1 MDRLKGKIALI
12 TGAAKGLGAS
22 IAKHFTNEGAVV
34 ILCDININQASERAK
49 ELGGTAYYI
58 DVSNSKSVKDVFTKV
73 KSDFR
78 QLDIL
83 VNNAGIN
90 GFENRQD
97 LIDERIK
104 VNNLQIKEFSKSEKI
119 STHFD
124 VTVNMSDDE
133 WHKMIS
139 VHLNGTFFCT
149 REALTIMNNQESASI
164 INMGSVL
171 GTTGGP
177 SSPHYSAA
185 KAAILGFTRATAR
198 ELASRNIRV
207 NAICIGLI
215 KSAQWE
221 RKATDGNVQNLYNE
235 LSKKVPMEKVGEEID
250 YANLVAFLA
259 SDRSGYITG
268 TAINLDGGMCPVVWS
283 YFILGGLI
291 PASSHE

>member
-1 MDRLKGKIALI
+1 MVELFMDRLKNKIAVI
-12 TGAAKGLGAS
+12 TGGAKGLGAS
-22 IAKHFTNEGAVV
+22 IAHHFFNEGAKV
-34 ILCDININQASERAK
+34 ILCDINIDQATIKAN
-49 ELGGTAYYI
+49 ELGGKAYYL
-58 DVSNSKSVKDVFTKV
+58 DVSDSQNVQKVFLNIKSEFN
-73 KSDFR
+73 

-97 LIDERIK
+97 LLDERMK
-104 VNNLQIKEFSKSEKI
+104 VNNLQNKEFAETGKI
-119 STHFD
+119 DSHFD
-124 VTVNMSDDE
+124 ITVNMSDDD

-149 REALTIMNNQESASI
+149 REALKIMNNQERASI

-207 NAICIGLI
+207 NAIAPGYIDTDMTNSLGDVKKLV
-215 KSAQWE
+215 KSSTPMKKFGE
-221 RKATDGNVQNLYNE
+221 TDDIAWAAVY
-235 LSKKVPMEKVGEEID
+235 
-250 YANLVAFLA
+250 LA
-259 SDRSGYITG
+259 SEEAKFVTG
-268 TAINLDGGMCPVVWS
+268 QTLSPNGGFVMS
-283 YFILGGLI
+283 Q
-291 PASSHE
+291 